1 MPVCKQ
7 VKGGKGGTALTPAP
21 LHLPSHL
28 LIYLSVLV
36 SSFSALKINVIQQKI
51 EAES

>member
-1 MPVCKQ
+1 MLVYKK
-7 VKGGKGGTALTPAP
+7 VTGGRDSRVTPTP
-21 LHLPSHL
+21 LHLPFLL